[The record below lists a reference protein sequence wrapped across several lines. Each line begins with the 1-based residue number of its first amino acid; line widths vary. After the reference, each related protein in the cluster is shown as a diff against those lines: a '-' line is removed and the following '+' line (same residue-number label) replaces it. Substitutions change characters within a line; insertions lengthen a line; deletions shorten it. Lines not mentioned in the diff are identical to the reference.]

1 MSTFVRS
8 FYTSVPFHN
17 RILYYLII
25 LSFFLPADLS
35 GQLYGLQFSSH
46 SDFKENRTHLDLSP
60 NHFFNVH
67 DNFTL
72 SFAMTMRSHE
82 AAVFGYVV
90 RIIDSENENVDLIY
104 NYRTSYSTFDL
115 VYGEEV
121 TSISAR
127 SDFEQLS
134 REWIPIELRYNY
146 REQSLLLVLPDTTL
160 AAYPVKFSQKVKILF
175 GASDFENFKTT
186 DVPPMNIRDITLR
199 HEGQLIHEWKL
210 NESAGN
216 IAFDSKGK
224 VNALA
229 MNPVWLKPKFQFW
242 AKNADILLEGNGEV
256 AFNQKDE
263 VVYIIGDELL
273 MVYSVK
279 ENRLDTVRYLNKP
292 DVLKQGCQAFYDPVH
307 RSVVSYNVDL
317 KSIARFNLTTRL
329 WEQTASP
336 AYPLTVFWHHNKYFQ
351 EKDSTLYIFGG
362 YGQHEYKNS
371 VLRFRFNENR
381 WDTLITSDK
390 LFHPRYLSASGM
402 NNDTVFILGGY
413 GSLTGK
419 QILNPGTYKDLV
431 AYSIQHN
438 HFSLIREFDPPME
451 DIAFANSMVIDPDH
465 QEFYVLAFPIFR
477 YEGYLQLM
485 KGRLN
490 SPELTLAGD
499 KIPYLF
505 HDIQSFSDLFLCQT
519 SWKLVCVTL
528 LKTENNKTQ
537 AQVYTIG
544 YPPGSLTDIEKTSG
558 WNKNLLFLFP
568 ALFLVSWLLFLAVEK
583 KMGTR
588 RSTVSQ
594 ESSTDQK
601 LSEIQDISSAADLF
615 TNIHP
620 KSNTILFLGDFQIF
634 NRTGSDITSKFSPL
648 LKELFLLIW
657 LNSIKDKGISAERI
671 IEILWLDKDEKSAR
685 NNLAVNIVKLKTLL
699 SELDSIELSKSTGY
713 WKSIFNEETVYNDYW
728 HCLRTARHYGQP
740 GRDDICELIRISQK
754 GHFLESLSFDWL
766 DEFKAE
772 LSNIIIDTLIRYS
785 DQMDTSRDPNLAL
798 HLAHTVLLY
807 DMLNEEAI
815 LLKCKTLTNQG
826 KHHLAKEAFD
836 KFTRDYKNLYNI
848 PYPKTLLEILNF

>member
-292 DVLKQGCQAFYDPVH
+292 DV
-307 RSVVSYNVDL
+307 
-317 KSIARFNLTTRL
+317 
-329 WEQTASP
+329 
-336 AYPLTVFWHHNKYFQ
+336 
-351 EKDSTLYIFGG
+351 
-362 YGQHEYKNS
+362 
-371 VLRFRFNENR
+371 
-381 WDTLITSDK
+381 
-390 LFHPRYLSASGM
+390 
-402 NNDTVFILGGY
+402 
-413 GSLTGK
+413 
-419 QILNPGTYKDLV
+419 
-431 AYSIQHN
+431 
-438 HFSLIREFDPPME
+438 
-451 DIAFANSMVIDPDH
+451 
-465 QEFYVLAFPIFR
+465 
-477 YEGYLQLM
+477 
-485 KGRLN
+485 
-490 SPELTLAGD
+490 
-499 KIPYLF
+499 
-505 HDIQSFSDLFLCQT
+505 
-519 SWKLVCVTL
+519 
-528 LKTENNKTQ
+528 
-537 AQVYTIG
+537 
-544 YPPGSLTDIEKTSG
+544 
-558 WNKNLLFLFP
+558 
-568 ALFLVSWLLFLAVEK
+568 
-583 KMGTR
+583 
-588 RSTVSQ
+588 
-594 ESSTDQK
+594 
-601 LSEIQDISSAADLF
+601 
-615 TNIHP
+615 
-620 KSNTILFLGDFQIF
+620 
-634 NRTGSDITSKFSPL
+634 
-648 LKELFLLIW
+648 
-657 LNSIKDKGISAERI
+657 
-671 IEILWLDKDEKSAR
+671 
-685 NNLAVNIVKLKTLL
+685 
-699 SELDSIELSKSTGY
+699 
-713 WKSIFNEETVYNDYW
+713 
-728 HCLRTARHYGQP
+728 
-740 GRDDICELIRISQK
+740 
-754 GHFLESLSFDWL
+754 
-766 DEFKAE
+766 
-772 LSNIIIDTLIRYS
+772 
-785 DQMDTSRDPNLAL
+785 
-798 HLAHTVLLY
+798 
-807 DMLNEEAI
+807 
-815 LLKCKTLTNQG
+815 
-826 KHHLAKEAFD
+826 
-836 KFTRDYKNLYNI
+836 
-848 PYPKTLLEILNF
+848 